1 MINLLP
7 KEQRDSIMYA
17 RRNTK
22 LLNLCTALIVVILII
37 VSMWGLGYFY
47 VNKTAREY
55 NRSIAQKQA
64 DLKAQKLEETEAR
77 IETFS
82 NNLKLI
88 LQVFEKEILFS
99 KLFRQVGAVMP
110 SGSIL
115 SNIELS
121 EISGGIDLT
130 VRAKSYDTATQVQVN
145 LEAKD
150 NKLFQ
155 KVDIV
160 SIGCSNGDEGSGENA
175 TGNTAPE
182 NTPTET
188 ETNETLNQDYPCT
201 ANLRAL
207 FNDENPFLFINKSEG
222 DN

>member
-17 RRNTK
+17 RRNVK
-22 LLNLCTALIVVILII
+22 LLRLCIAAIAVILVV
-37 VSMWGLGYFY
+37 VSMWGMGYFY

-55 NRSIAQKQA
+55 NRSIAQKRSN
-64 DLKAQKLEETEAR
+64 LKAQNLEETEVR

-88 LQVFEKEILFS
+88 LQVLEKEVLFS
-99 KLFRQVGAVMP
+99 KLLRQVGAVTP
-110 SGSIL
+110 SGAIL

-130 VRAKSYDTATQVQVN
+130 VRAKNYDTATQVQVN
-145 LEAKD
+145 LEDKG

-160 SIGCSNGDEGSGENA
+160 SVSCNAEDDEESSG
-175 TGNTAPE
+175 TSTPPNTTQSAE
-182 NTPTET
+182 DS
-188 ETNETLNQDYPCT
+188 LSQDYPCT
-201 ANLRAL
+201 ATLRAL
-207 FNDENPFLFINKSEG
+207 FNDENQFLFINKSAG
-222 DN
+222 DQ